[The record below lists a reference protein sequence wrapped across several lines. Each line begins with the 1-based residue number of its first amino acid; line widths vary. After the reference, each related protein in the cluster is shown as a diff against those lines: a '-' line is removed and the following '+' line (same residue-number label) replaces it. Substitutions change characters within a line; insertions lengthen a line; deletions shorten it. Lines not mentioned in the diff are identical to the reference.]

1 MKNSVWQKIEEIF
14 EKAVELP
21 PTERDAYLIKVC
33 NGDENLRQQ
42 IEKLLFADEQTNH
55 FLDSPIF
62 VSDSFAENIEDSV
75 APSFVGKKVGKYRLI
90 KELGRGGMGAVFLAE
105 RDDSEFQKRVAVKL
119 IKRGMDTD
127 FILKRFRNERQILAT
142 LEHPNI
148 AHLLDGGTTE
158 DGLPFFVME
167 YVEGKTINKFCTE
180 KKLSFSDRL
189 QIFLQVCAAVEYAH
203 QNSVIHRDLKPANII
218 VTNDGT
224 PKLLDFGIAK
234 ILNPE
239 LAANTIEPTASMLR
253 LMTPE
258 FASPEQIKGE
268 TLTPATDIYSLG
280 ILLYELLTEKRPYK
294 FPSRAPHEIARVICE
309 TEPLLP
315 SEVKRQKAKGKKSD
329 DQVSE
334 DLDRIILKALRK
346 KTSERYSS
354 VADFAQDI
362 QNYLSGNPV
371 SADAPLETNVLQVGE
386 TGELEPATGKIT
398 SLNWLNR
405 KAVLVTAL
413 LSILIGAIVVY
424 FYQIG
429 VISVYFYQTRNTSKP
444 ENIDSIAVLPFTNES
459 GDLQMEYLSDGIAE
473 SLINSLSQLK
483 GVKVIARSSVFRYK
497 GQTIDPQ
504 TVGKEMNVRAVLTGK
519 IIQRGDTLIISAELV
534 DASDNRHLWG
544 EKYDQKLKDLM
555 VIQEDIARQ
564 MSRQLK
570 ATLTEEKLVANRFTE
585 NAEAYQAYL
594 KGRYYWNK
602 RTAEANKTAIDYFQQ
617 AVKLDPNFALAYVGM
632 ADCYIVAFGYQF
644 MPSQEALTK
653 AEEAV
658 QQALKLNNNLG
669 EAHASHAYIEG
680 FGFAH
685 YEEAGREFAKA
696 VELNPNYATAH
707 QWFSMYLAAMGRREE
722 ALREIKLAINLD
734 PVSLIINSD
743 AVLVYYYIGEYDL
756 AMEQCQKVL
765 EMDEK
770 FWIIHAYQGLIYERK
785 KMYQEAISEWED
797 VLRLNPKDRSV
808 IASLGHIYAETG
820 RKKDALKMIEE
831 LKKLATPNDDLSEE
845 KVLIFAGLG
854 QRNEAFALIENT
866 IRKKSKLGIFFKADP
881 RFENF
886 RAGSRFAELM
896 SRAGFPQ

>member
-1 MKNSVWQKIEEIF
+1 MKNLDWQKIEEIF
-14 EKAVELP
+14 EKAVEMP
-21 PTERDAYLIKVC
+21 PAERNAYLAEVC

-42 IEKLLFADEQTNH
+42 IEKLILADEQTNH

-75 APSFVGKKVGKYRLI
+75 APSFSGKKIGKYRLI

-127 FILKRFRNERQILAT
+127 FILKRFRHERQILAT

-167 YVEGKTINKFCTE
+167 FVEGQPITNFCKE
-180 KKLSFSDRL
+180 KKLSINELL

-203 QNSVIHRDLKPANII
+203 QNSIIHRDLKPANII

-239 LAANTIEPTASMLR
+239 LAANTIEPTASILR

-258 FASPEQIKGE
+258 YASPEQIKGE

-280 ILLYELLTEKRPYK
+280 VLLYELLTEKRPYK
-294 FPSRAPHEIARVICE
+294 FSSRAPHEIARVICE
-309 TEPLLP
+309 TEPLVP
-315 SEVKRQKAKGKKSD
+315 SEVKRKKEKGKIN
-329 DQVSE
+329 E
-334 DLDRIILKALRK
+334 DLDKIILKALRK
-346 KTSERYSS
+346 NPSERYES
-354 VADFAQDI
+354 VKDFAKDI
-362 QNYLSGNPV
+362 QNYLNGAPV
-371 SADAPLETNVLQVGE
+371 SADALIETKVFQSE
-386 TGELEPATGKIT
+386 TTGEVELESGDTKG
-398 SLNWLNR
+398 LGFFDNWLAFNR
-405 KAVLVTAL
+405 KAVLITI
-413 LSILIGAIVVY
+413 LSFVLVGAI
-424 FYQIG
+424 G
-429 VISVYFYQTRNTSKP
+429 VYFYQTRNASKP

-459 GDLQMEYLSDGIAE
+459 GDPQMEYLSDGIAE

-483 GVKVIARSSVFRYK
+483 SVKVIARSSVFRYK
-497 GQTIDPQ
+497 GQAIDPQ

-544 EKYDQKLKDLM
+544 EKYNQKIKDLM

-564 MSRQLK
+564 MSRQLQ

-585 NAEAYQAYL
+585 NAEAYQFYL

-602 RTAEANKTAIDYFQQ
+602 RTLDATKTAIDYFQQ
-617 AVKLDPNFALAYVGM
+617 AVKTDPNFAMAYVGI

-644 MPSQEALTK
+644 MPPQEALSK

-658 QQALKLNNNLG
+658 QQALNLNNNLG

-680 FGFAH
+680 FGFGH
-685 YEEAGREFAKA
+685 YDEAGREFAKA

-707 QWFSMYLAAMGRREE
+707 QWFSMYLAATGRREE
-722 ALREIKLAINLD
+722 AVREVKLAVSQE

-743 AVLVYYYIGEYDL
+743 AILVYYYTGEYDL
-756 AMEQCQKVL
+756 ALEQCRKTREL
-765 EMDEK
+765 DAN
-770 FWIIHAYQGLIYERK
+770 FWVVRNYEGLIYQRK
-785 KMYQEAISEWED
+785 GMFAQAISQWETS
-797 VLRLNPKDRSV
+797 LKSNPKDRSI
-808 IASLGHIYAETG
+808 IAALGHVYAETG
-820 RKKDALKMIEE
+820 RKQDALKMVEE
-831 LKKLATPNDDLSEE
+831 LKKLATPNDDLLEE
-845 KVLIFAGLG
+845 KALIFAGLG
-854 QRNEAFALIENT
+854 QKDEAFSLIET
-866 IRKKSKLGIFFKADP
+866 AIRKKSKLGIFFKADP
-881 RFENF
+881 RLENL
-886 RAGSRFAELM
+886 RADSRFAELM
-896 SRAGFPQ
+896 RRAGFPQ